1 MAQDGEVNS
10 LSKTD
15 WIAFSFL
22 TAIGP
27 ARLSRL
33 FHYLT
38 SLNEPQGLFK
48 ETDHSIL
55 TKQEIHYDLLRSLKW
70 PETTARQA
78 IEYLNHHTL
87 SEEQQKKLDQT
98 LEWLEASNHH
108 LILRSESAYPVLL
121 KEISTAPALL
131 YLEGHLPTLAKDKI
145 GIVGARKCSA
155 YGRQVTHEI
164 ATQLSVNGVCVVSG
178 GALGIDTAAHQAS
191 LNAKA
196 TPTGVVM
203 GTGLLQC
210 YPKQNKSLF
219 KQVIEQQGFLL
230 SEYPLTTAPRPHLFP
245 PRNRIIS
252 GLSHG
257 VLVTEA
263 SIKSGSLISANYA
276 LQQNREVFA
285 VPARL
290 SDKQSCGCLQLLRQ
304 GAVLVRSA
312 DDIIN
317 ECPSLKSLYDN
328 KAVSETTITDKIT
341 KSPPVHKSQVS
352 MQTASS
358 VGKTL
363 MDLLIESA
371 DGLDFDALVRASG
384 LQAPQ
389 LMQTLMELEL
399 TGCVV
404 NIGGLYRLSQD

>member
-1 MAQDGEVNS
+1 MAEEGETNS

-38 SLNEPQGLFK
+38 SLNEAQGLFK
-48 ETDHSIL
+48 DTDHTVL
-55 TKQEIHYDLLRSLKW
+55 TRQDINYDLLRSLKW
-70 PETTARQA
+70 PEATAIQA
-78 IEYLNHHTL
+78 MEYLTHHKL

-98 LEWLEASNHH
+98 LEWLEMSNHH
-108 LILRSESAYPVLL
+108 LILRSDSAYPTLL

-131 YLEGHLPTLAKDKI
+131 YLEGHLLSLAQDKI

-155 YGRQVTHEI
+155 YGRQITHEI

-178 GALGIDTAAHQAS
+178 GALGIDTAAHRAS
-191 LNAKA
+191 LNAQA
-196 TPTGVVM
+196 TPTGVIM
-203 GTGLLQC
+203 GTGLLHC
-210 YPKQNKSLF
+210 YPKQNASLF
-219 KQVIEQQGFLL
+219 KQVVEQQGFLL
-230 SEYPLTTAPRPHLFP
+230 SEYPLTTEPRPHLFP

-290 SDKQSCGCLQLLRQ
+290 SDKQSSGCLQLLRQ

-317 ECPSLKSLYDN
+317 ECPSLQSLYVS
-328 KAVSETTITDKIT
+328 KANSETTVKDKSSKLPT
-341 KSPPVHKSQVS
+341 APKSPVCT
-352 MQTASS
+352 QTTSS
-358 VGKTL
+358 TGKVL
-363 MDLLIESA
+363 MDLLIEST
-371 DGLDFDALVRASG
+371 DGLDFDSLIRASD
-384 LQAPQ
+384 LDAPQ
-389 LMQTLMELEL
+389 LMQALMELEL

-404 NIGGLYRLSQD
+404 NFGGLYRLSQD